1 MSRLRIARAR
11 YTVLLAKR
19 VADTTKRVAD
29 TAESWL
35 RRAYDHLVDV
45 EAVNRPALGAY
56 LSPSAARTE
65 RHRSAL

>member
-11 YTVLLAKR
+11 WSVRLAKR

-29 TAESWL
+29 VTEARL
-35 RRAYDHLVDV
+35 CRAYDHLVDV